1 MALISSLGIFVA
13 SLLMARLSGVFIE
26 NYLSKIA
33 ARTATNLDDR
43 ILKSAKTPVFFA
55 ILLIGTQVAVLGS
68 GLENII
74 PASQIFYGLWVT
86 LVAFVLISEGG
97 AFLNWVDDES
107 RARPGGGAFGDILPV
122 ISHIWKLV
130 VVVIAVLM
138 VLDNFG
144 AKITPLLA
152 SLGIAGL
159 AVALA
164 FQDTLANFFAGMYIV
179 ADRPIKIG
187 DFIRLDTGDDGYVE
201 KIGWRSTRIKTMK
214 NNFVIVPNSK
224 LAQSVIKNY
233 YSPTRDMSVV
243 VDCSVAYE
251 SDLAKVEK
259 ITVEVARTVLKETK
273 GGIKEFEPF
282 IRYHTFGDS
291 GIAFSVILRVEKYDD
306 RYPVVHEFIK
316 ALHERYQ
323 REGIEIPYPKR
334 HVYLEDL
341 GRKGK

>member
-1 MALISSLGIFVA
+1 MALISSLGILVA
-13 SLLMARLSGVFIE
+13 SLLIARLSGVFID
-26 NYLSKIA
+26 NYPSRIA
-33 ARTATNLDDR
+33 ARTGTSLDDR

-55 ILLIGTQVAVLGS
+55 ILLLGIQMAVLGS

-74 PASQIFYGLWVT
+74 PASQIFYGLWT
-86 LVAFVLISEGG
+86 AFVAFVLISEGG
-97 AFLNWVDDES
+97 AFLKWVDDES
-107 RARPGGGAFGDILPV
+107 KVRPGGGAFGDILPV

-138 VLDNFG
+138 ILDNFG

-164 FQDTLANFFAGMYIV
+164 FQDTLTNFFAGMYIV

-187 DFIRLDTGDDGYVE
+187 DYIRLDTGDDGYVE

-214 NNFVIVPNSK
+214 NNFIIVPNSK

-233 YSPTRDMSVV
+233 YSPTKDMSVT

-259 ITVEVARTVLKETK
+259 VTVDVARKILQETK
-273 GGIKEFEPF
+273 GGIKGFEPF

-291 GIAFSVILRVEKYDD
+291 GIGFSVILRVEKYDD

-316 ALHERYQ
+316 ALHERYLK
-323 REGIEIPYPKR
+323 EGIEIPYPKR
-334 HVYLEDL
+334 HVYVENL